1 MWKWLFLAFIIVPA
15 VEIAGFSWVS
25 EQIGGSN
32 TFIITLLTSVIGL
45 VMMRFEGRKVL
56 EDSKAMM
63 NNRQIPG
70 KALVDGIS
78 IFIGG
83 ILLVLPG
90 FVTDLVGFTMVFPLT
105 RPLYRLLLIKW
116 IGKKIKDG
124 NFRIYKR

>member
-25 EQIGGSN
+25 EQIGGGN
-32 TFIITLLTSVIGL
+32 TFIITLLTSVMGL

-70 KALVDGIS
+70 KALVDGIC

-90 FVTDLVGFTMVFPLT
+90 FATDLVGFTMVFPLT
-105 RPLYRLLLIKW
+105 RPLYRLVLIGW
-116 IGKKIKDG
+116 IGKKINDG
-124 NFRIYKR
+124 SFRIYKR